1 MRHLKLLLV
10 CAVVTVAACDE
21 VGAPVPMPLADAR
34 ANLVAAANGG
44 SAQAFCSDEGRLAFR
59 RAVRTFSAAVD
70 AETPNAPPAMLSD
83 DPAWQMVTLGV
94 MAGVVESSDLHGNA
108 TFLLRLMQTPTG
120 VPEVQNARQ
129 AFADACPEFVTF
141 YREVAALTRLGLEAE
156 KARTERARERL
167 SRRVERQLELVES
180 ASERLD
186 RRLRAAGWS
195 GLNDGPLRRL

>member
-1 MRHLKLLLV
+1 MLLIF
-10 CAVVTVAACDE
+10 CATVAAAGCDE
-21 VGAPVPMPLADAR
+21 VGAPVRMPLADAR
-34 ANLVAAANGG
+34 ANLLDAANGG

-70 AETPNAPPAMLSD
+70 AETPDAPPAMLSD

-94 MAGVVESSDLHGNA
+94 FAGVVESSDLRGNA
-108 TFLLRLMQTPTG
+108 AFFLRLMRTPTG
-120 VPEVQNARQ
+120 APEVQNARA

-156 KARTERARERL
+156 EARTEQARARL
-167 SRRVERQLELVES
+167 SRRVVRQFEVVES